1 MNSSPTFSRRARGVA
16 CTALAAVLASLC
28 AGCASPYWRGRRADA
43 ADVFT
48 ATAGIGIGATAR
60 IGPLH
65 AGLGA
70 NTDFYGIEAGESV
83 QGGLGLLVVG
93 AGYEASDAAF
103 GPFGRSVVHLGTDA
117 RRRGKNNVPPSGER
131 GLRPIPFWDP
141 PEPAGGNPARWTQIE
156 VAAGLLGGVRLG
168 FNPGELLDLL
178 LGFFGV
184 DLYDDDIA
192 GLPSDEKTPAERRWE
207 ASCALAQER
216 ADRAR
221 RRRLDRA
228 LDRCGFSAT
237 RALALEDRS
246 SLSSWRPSFAD
257 AGWEERP
264 CTLAGGGFKWYKAS
278 PAADGGRHNC
288 EIGVFVAESAEAA
301 HDAMAGRL
309 EWWIEHGDAEIR
321 VATGGGEPGDVCA
334 KYGSDDFRWLWFRRG
349 NVLVEVRNDEG
360 LARALDTQILAAM
373 HHAEFAELNSHAE
386 RAENAEPE
394 PRAESAEF
402 AEH

>member
-1 MNSSPTFSRRARGVA
+1 MNRLFLLLP
-16 CTALAAVLASLC
+16 VLFC
-28 AGCASPYWRGRRADA
+28 AGCASPYWQDRRADA

-48 ATAGIGIGATAR
+48 ATVGIGLGATAR

-192 GLPSDEKTPAERRWE
+192 GLPSDEKTPAERLWE

-237 RALALEDRS
+237 RALAIEDRS
-246 SLSSWRPSFAD
+246 SLPSWRPDFAA
-257 AGWEERP
+257 AGWEEMP
-264 CTLAGGGFKWYKAS
+264 CVIGGGVFDEWYEAS
-278 PAADGGRHNC
+278 RVADGARHHC
-288 EIGVFVAESAEAA
+288 AVGVLVAESAEAA
-301 HDAMAGRL
+301 HNAMAGRL

-349 NVLVEVRNDEG
+349 NVLVEVRNDES

-386 RAENAEPE
+386 SAEPVSVHNSD
-394 PRAESAEF
+394 PAR
-402 AEH
+402 

>member
-1 MNSSPTFSRRARGVA
+1 M
-16 CTALAAVLASLC
+16 
-28 AGCASPYWRGRRADA
+28 
-43 ADVFT
+43 
-48 ATAGIGIGATAR
+48 
-60 IGPLH
+60 
-65 AGLGA
+65 
-70 NTDFYGIEAGESV
+70 
-83 QGGLGLLVVG
+83 
-93 AGYEASDAAF
+93 
-103 GPFGRSVVHLGTDA
+103 
-117 RRRGKNNVPPSGER
+117 PPSGER

-141 PEPAGGNPARWTQIE
+141 PEPVGGNPARWTQIE

-184 DLYDDDIA
+184 DLYDDDVA

-246 SLSSWRPSFAD
+246 SLPSWRPDFAA

-349 NVLVEVRNDEG
+349 NVLVEVRNDES

-386 RAENAEPE
+386 SAENAEPE
-394 PRAESAEF
+394 SHAEAAEG
-402 AEH
+402 AEEKP